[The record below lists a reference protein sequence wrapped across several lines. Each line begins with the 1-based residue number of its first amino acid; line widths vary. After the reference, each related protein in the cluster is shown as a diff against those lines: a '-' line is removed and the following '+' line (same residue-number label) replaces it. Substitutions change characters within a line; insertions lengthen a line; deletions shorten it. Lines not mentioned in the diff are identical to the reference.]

1 MRPRDVIGN
10 TSLMML
16 IGLVIA
22 LAVGSFPASLP
33 VSNGT
38 IAMLTLIVMMT
49 LSLSTI
55 ELKNVRFRPFSKEIM
70 TSFLLTF
77 VVSSGFTF
85 LGVLFFSGDTRIG
98 WVLEAAVPS
107 AVSVI
112 SFTYLWGGRTESS
125 VVSSLAIYIMAL
137 AVTPFLTLLFLGEA
151 VSELT
156 LLYYVGVLII
166 IPMALSPFVRRLAI
180 SAPLR
185 KAIINIAFLIL
196 VIAIAGGSRAV
207 LLSGSML
214 ILALALFSIF
224 RIFTPGLLY
233 YWLVVLKSE
242 DRAKAIPGSL
252 FITYKNTGMAASLAL
267 VLAGPE
273 AAVPAAICIVV
284 EITWLIIAGRY
295 LFPGSM
301 SASTSA

>member
-1 MRPRDVIGN
+1 MRLYDVIGN

-16 IGLVIA
+16 FGLIIA
-22 LAVGSFPASLP
+22 LSLGGFPAILP
-33 VSNGT
+33 ISNGT
-38 IAMLTLIVMMT
+38 IAMLTLIIMMT

-55 ELKNVRFRPFSKEIM
+55 ELRDVRILPYRKEIAVN
-70 TSFLLTF
+70 FLLTF
-77 VVSSGFTF
+77 AVSSGMTL
-85 LGVLFFSGDTRIG
+85 LGVIFFSGDTRIG

-112 SFTYLWGGRTESS
+112 SFTYLWGGRTEIS
-125 VVSSLAIYIMAL
+125 VVSSLVIYIMAL
-137 AVTPFLTLLFLGEA
+137 AVTPLMTLLFLGEA
-151 VSELT
+151 INQFV

-166 IPMALSPFVRRLAI
+166 IPMALSTFVRRLNI

-185 KAIINIAFLIL
+185 KVMINVAFFIL

-207 LLSGSML
+207 LLSGSAL
-214 ILALALFSIF
+214 LLALAAFSFF
-224 RIFTPGLLY
+224 RIFVPGLLY
-233 YWLVVLKSE
+233 HRLVVRKNE
-242 DRAKAIPGSL
+242 DRTKAIPGSL

-284 EITWLIIAGRY
+284 EIFWLIIAGRF
-295 LFPGSM
+295 LFTDRT
-301 SASTSA
+301 AATS